1 MAGSDKKALNFVWQ
15 SLPGDLSST
24 VTMNSTNTLS
34 YRERFLAAANCKP
47 VDRTPVWLMRQAG
60 RSLPEYRKL
69 KERYSFLEL
78 AQTPELAVEVTLQ
91 PIRRFD
97 YDAAILFSDILVI
110 PEAMG
115 QPYSFREQGGIA
127 MDFAVQSRTDIDRLS
142 SQSVPERLDYVRKAL
157 VLLRKELSNQRALLG
172 FAGSPW
178 TLATY
183 MVEGGSSGDYQV
195 VKDLFRNNRDEF
207 EILMTKITDALIDYF
222 KMQIRAGVDAVQIFD
237 SWGGILKGTD
247 YLEGSLKWIQQ
258 IIAAIRDEIP
268 VILFAK
274 GCADQMPALCETG
287 ARIIGLD
294 WTVDIGL
301 MAKIIPPNIAIQGN
315 LDPMILNTTTAATRT
330 ETQRIL
336 DAMAD
341 RPGHI
346 FNLGHGIDKD
356 AKLENVQELLKV
368 IRTPK

>member
-1 MAGSDKKALNFVWQ
+1 
-15 SLPGDLSST
+15 
-24 VTMNSTNTLS
+24 
-34 YRERFLAAANCKP
+34 
-47 VDRTPVWLMRQAG
+47 MRQAG
-60 RSLPEYRKL
+60 RSLPEYRAL

-78 AQTPELAVEVTLQ
+78 AQTPELAFEVTMQ

-115 QPYSFREQGGIA
+115 QPYSFREKGGIQ
-127 MDFAVQSRTDIDRLS
+127 MEYAVSSRSDIEKLTVD
-142 SQSVPERLDYVRKAL
+142 SVTERLDYVRAAL
-157 VLLRKELSNQRALLG
+157 ELLRAELADTRALLG

-183 MVEGGSSGDYQV
+183 MVEGGSSKDYTLV
-195 VKDLFRNNRDEF
+195 LDLYQNNRDDF
-207 EILMTKITDALIDYF
+207 EELMSRITEALIAYY

-247 YLEGSLKWIQQ
+247 YMEGSLKWMKQ
-258 IIAAIRDEIP
+258 IIDAICEEIP

-274 GCADQMPALCETG
+274 GCADHMKDLCETG
-287 ARIIGLD
+287 AQIIGLD
-294 WTVDIGL
+294 WTVDIGEA
-301 MAKIIPPNIAIQGN
+301 AKTIPAHIAIQGN
-315 LDPMILNTTTAATRT
+315 LDPMVLNTDPKQTQL
-330 ETQRIL
+330 ETQKIL
-336 DAMAD
+336 DAMKG

-356 AKLENVQELLKV
+356 AKLENVQILLDT
-368 IRTPK
+368 IRT

>member
-1 MAGSDKKALNFVWQ
+1 
-15 SLPGDLSST
+15 
-24 VTMNSTNTLS
+24 MN
-34 YRERFLAAANCKP
+34 YRDRFLAAAHCQP

-69 KERYSFLEL
+69 KEQYSFLEL

-127 MDFAVQSRTDIDRLS
+127 MEFAVRTAADIDRLTTD
-142 SQSVPERLDYVRKAL
+142 SVVERLDYVRAAIAI
-157 VLLRKELSNQRALLG
+157 LRQELSDERALLG

-183 MVEGGSSGDYQV
+183 MVEGGSSKDYKV
-195 VKDLFRNNRDEF
+195 VLDLFKNNRSDF
-207 EILMTKITDALIDYF
+207 EALMEKLTDALIDYF
-222 KMQIRAGVDAVQIFD
+222 RMQITAGVDAVQIFD
-237 SWGGILKGTD
+237 SWGGILADAD
-247 YLEGSLKWIQQ
+247 YQDGSLKWINK
-258 IIAAIRDEIP
+258 IIESIGQDVP

-274 GCADQMPALCETG
+274 GCGRHIKQLCQTG
-287 ARIIGLD
+287 AQIMGLD
-294 WTVDIGL
+294 WTVDIGK
-301 MAKIIPPNIAIQGN
+301 MAKEIPPHIAIQGN
-315 LDPMILNTTTAATRT
+315 LDPMILNGSPEQVRR
-330 ETQRIL
+330 ETQKIL
-336 DAMAD
+336 DAMKD

-356 AKLENVQELLKV
+356 AKLECVQALLDT
-368 IRTPK
+368 IRTPE

>member
-1 MAGSDKKALNFVWQ
+1 
-15 SLPGDLSST
+15 
-24 VTMNSTNTLS
+24 MN
-34 YRERFLAAANCKP
+34 YRERFLAAANCQP

-69 KERYSFLEL
+69 KEQYSFLQM

-115 QPYSFREQGGIA
+115 QPYSFREKGGIA
-127 MDFAVQSRTDIDRLS
+127 MDHSIRNQSDIDRLS
-142 SQSVPERLDYVRKAL
+142 TEAVTDRLHYVRATL
-157 VLLRKELSNQRALLG
+157 ELLRKELSDTRALLG

-183 MVEGGSSGDYQV
+183 MVEGGSSKDYQAV
-195 VKDLFRNNRDEF
+195 LGFYQKNKEEF
-207 EILMTKITDALIDYF
+207 EALMEKITEAVIAYF
-222 KMQIRAGVDAVQIFD
+222 KMQISAGVDAVQIFD
-237 SWGGILKGTD
+237 SWGGILKGAD
-247 YLEGSLKWIQQ
+247 YLDGSLKWIRK
-258 IIAAIRDEIP
+258 IVEAIRDEIP

-274 GCADQMPALCETG
+274 GCADQLEELCQTG
-287 ARIIGLD
+287 AQIIGLD
-294 WTVDIGL
+294 WTVDIGE
-301 MAKIIPPNIAIQGN
+301 AANRIPSNIAVQGN
-315 LDPMILNTTTAATRT
+315 LDPFVLNTTPENTTKET
-330 ETQRIL
+330 EKIL
-336 DAMAD
+336 NAMQG

-356 AKLENVQELLKV
+356 AKLENVQALLDT
-368 IRTPK
+368 IRTRTNNG

>member
-1 MAGSDKKALNFVWQ
+1 MIH
-15 SLPGDLSST
+15 P
-24 VTMNSTNTLS
+24 MS
-34 YRERFLAAANCKP
+34 YRERFLAAARCQP

-60 RSLPEYRKL
+60 RSLPEYREL
-69 KERYSFLEL
+69 KQRYSFLEL

-115 QPYSFREQGGIA
+115 QPYSFREKGGIE
-127 MDFAVQSRTDIDRLS
+127 MDFAVHTRSDIDRLTIN
-142 SQSVPERLDYVRKAL
+142 SVTERLDYVRAAL
-157 VLLRKELSNQRALLG
+157 EILRGELSDQRALLG

-183 MVEGGSSGDYQV
+183 MVEGGSSNDYKV
-195 VKDLFRNNRDEF
+195 VLDMYHNNRDDF
-207 EILMTKITDALIDYF
+207 KVLMTKITDALIEYY
-222 KMQIRAGVDAVQIFD
+222 KMQIKAGVDAVQIFD
-237 SWGGILKGTD
+237 SWGGILKGDD
-247 YLEGSLKWIQQ
+247 YIDGSLKWMSR
-258 IIAAIRDEIP
+258 IIEAISDDIP

-274 GCADQMPALCETG
+274 GCAGHMSQLCQTG
-287 ARIIGLD
+287 AQIIGLD
-294 WTVDIGL
+294 WTVDIGETS
-301 MAKIIPPNIAIQGN
+301 KEIPDHIAIQGN
-315 LDPMILNTTTAATRT
+315 LDPMILNGSPDVTRR

-336 DAMAD
+336 DSMRG

-356 AKLENVQELLKV
+356 AKLENVEALLETV
-368 IRTPK
+368 RGDS